1 MAIEPMDT
9 ASPINIYGAPDG
21 AEPTSAL
28 IDEFLKRM
36 QTIADMPCIVG
47 GFFGADRAALLECR
61 AVVAPQTTAGLAAD
75 LARWLSSR
83 LAIFQKLHEG
93 SDEGDLYRGE
103 SPEHFPIWI
112 RDGSRLLG
120 IGRSTRRRYPVVAC
134 VGPGLDARSE
144 LKDLLGLALV
154 FLAHAAER
162 MEDAPTLRAEDA
174 AFATM
179 KRLSIGCF
187 IVNGQGKVLYDGR
200 PAGPTSAGP
209 WVVHHG
215 QLSVCE
221 EQDRLP
227 LRKAL
232 EEATQTKP
240 RSSIISLTNAEGQ
253 KADMVVVTP
262 LSRPGSGPLALV
274 LFDTRRTDHHALR
287 TQFFRAHDLT
297 RSESLVAHQVLD
309 GRTLNEM
316 TEATGLSLA
325 TVRSYL
331 KQVMAKTGTHRRVSW
346 WRSITPA
353 SSRWMPRRL
362 DRRHR

>member
-1 MAIEPMDT
+1 MAVDPLDT
-9 ASPINIYGAPDG
+9 AVPISDRAGPDG
-21 AEPTSAL
+21 VEPTSAL

-36 QTIADMPCIVG
+36 RAVADLPCIVG
-47 GFFGADRAALLECR
+47 GFFAADLTAVTQCRAAM
-61 AVVAPQTTAGLAAD
+61 APQTSAGLATD
-75 LARWLSSR
+75 LVKWLSSR
-83 LAIFQKLHEG
+83 LAVFQKLHQDGDEEG
-93 SDEGDLYRGE
+93 LCHGTAPG
-103 SPEHFPIWI
+103 HFPVWI

-120 IGRSTRRRYPVVAC
+120 IGSSTRRRYPVVAC
-134 VGPGLDARSE
+134 MGPGVDRRGE

-154 FLAHAAER
+154 FLAYAAER
-162 MEDAPTLRAEDA
+162 VEDTPALRAEDA

-187 IVNGQGKVLYDGR
+187 VVNGQGAVLHDGR
-200 PAGPTSAGP
+200 PGGPAFAGP
-209 WVVHHG
+209 WLVQHG
-215 QLSVCE
+215 QLSVRE
-221 EQDRLP
+221 ERDRLP

-232 EEATQTKP
+232 EVATQGKP

-262 LSRPGSGPLALV
+262 LSRPDSGPLALV
-274 LFDTRRTDHHALR
+274 LFDTRRTDHRALR

-331 KQVMAKTGTHRRVSW
+331 KQVMAKTGTHRQSELVALYYS
-346 WRSITPA
+346 SIIPVDPA
-353 SSRWMPRRL
+353 AAG
-362 DRRHR
+362 